1 MDIQNNVF
9 AVVSTI
15 VDTVLDFEN
24 TDKNALAIHKRINN
38 IEFNIKRYDE
48 KRKTYMKCLELLE
61 MAHISTESPA
71 YRELVSAYGARSEDV
86 RHACHDSDKARGSL
100 NNLRK
105 ETVKKIVLAMG
116 ITDEYIFNMLVEL
129 AIKQIAQK

>member
-61 MAHISTESPA
+61 MAA
-71 YRELVSAYGARSEDV
+71 LVVYCYTLLAKFVSE
-86 RHACHDSDKARGSL
+86 
-100 NNLRK
+100 RK
-105 ETVKKIVLAMG
+105 R
-116 ITDEYIFNMLVEL
+116 
-129 AIKQIAQK
+129 